1 MSNFDLKKYLVEGK
15 LYEEVDSN
23 EAEVEAQKL
32 MDALGVMVKS
42 SSEKWNNTIRLKVY
56 PDKKPDGEFYNSR
69 TAQNFSLVVDNG
81 KYLFSHGFGYGRSIQ
96 PIAKFFG
103 KEARDSSIA
112 GMNAVDTSLR
122 PVEVSL
128 NTIKNLVKIMQ
139 SGLAG
144 EAGAQYDFYKDW
156 SNPD

>member
-1 MSNFDLKKYLVEGK
+1 MSNFDLKKYLTEGK
-15 LYEEVDSN
+15 LYEEVDST
-23 EAEVEAQKL
+23 EAEAEAQKL

-42 SSEKWNNTIRLKVY
+42 SSEKWHNTIRLRVY
-56 PDKKPDGEFYNSR
+56 PDRKPGDKFYDSR
-69 TAQNFSLVVDNG
+69 TAQSFSLVVDNG

-103 KEARDSSIA
+103 KEARDSGIA

-144 EAGAQYDFYKDW
+144 EAGAQYDFYKNW